1 MLIGLWIRDVVL
13 IEALDLSIGPGL
25 TVLTGET
32 GAGKSIILDA
42 MGLAVGARADAGL
55 VRHGAAQAAASAVF
69 APAPDHPVWDLLE
82 EKGLSYARDEDLV
95 LRRTLSADGRS
106 RAFVNDQAT
115 GVGVLK
121 EVGEALLEVH
131 GQHETVGLLDARTHR
146 PMLDAFGG
154 LEAKAAKVAE
164 GWRGWREAK
173 EAVAALRDEVA
184 RAAAETEELTLRLT
198 ELDRLDPRE
207 GEETELAEE
216 RAVLGAAEKA
226 LTDISGAREVFEGLT
241 GRVAGAVRALDRARE
256 RALLAGATEAG
267 TAVKRLAEASA
278 ALDRTLIEAAEAEA
292 AIDAAAEAFAFEP
305 DRLEKAE
312 ERLFDL
318 RGLARK
324 LHVPVEDLPTLRARF
339 AERLQ
344 AVEGSEDALKAAE
357 AALAAA
363 RAFDFEPDRLEKT
376 EERLFALRAMARKLG
391 VAVELLP
398 ARRTDIAAS
407 LAAMENADAALAQA
421 DARAAASRAA
431 YLAAAAELSAARR
444 AAGDKLAKAV
454 MGELAPL
461 KLDKARFQVA
471 VTPLAEDKAGPTG
484 LDRVAFE
491 IATLPGA
498 PFADLGA
505 IASGGELARFAL
517 ALKAA
522 LAGRGPGPQPL
533 MIFDEVDQGVGG
545 AVADAVGLRLKRLAG
560 EGQVLV
566 VTHSPQVAARA
577 DAHWRIAKAGEGARV
592 RTLVEDLPAADREE
606 EIARMLAGAEITDA
620 ARAAARALIGA

>member
-1 MLIGLWIRDVVL
+1 VVWAHFRVRLNHAHPDPMLIGLWIRDVVL

-42 MGLAVGARADAGL
+42 LGLAVGARADAGL

-131 GQHETVGLLDARTHR
+131 GQHETVGLLDTRTHR
-146 PMLDAFGG
+146 PMLDGFGG
-154 LEAKAAKVAE
+154 LEGKAAKVA
-164 GWRGWREAK
+164 GCWRGWREAR
-173 EAVAALRDEVA
+173 EAVEALRAEVA
-184 RAAAETEELTLRLT
+184 RAAAETEELTLRLS

-226 LTDISGAREVFEGLT
+226 LGDISGAREVFEGLT
-241 GRVAGAVRALDRARE
+241 ARVAGAVRALDRARE

-267 TAVKRLAEASA
+267 TAVKRLSEASA

-292 AIDAAAEAFAFEP
+292 AIDAAAEAFDFEP

-324 LHVPVEDLPTLRARF
+324 LHVPVEELPTLRARF

-344 AVEGSEDALKAAE
+344 AVEGSEGALKAAE

-363 RAFDFEPDRLEKT
+363 RE
-376 EERLFALRAMARKLG
+376 
-391 VAVELLP
+391 
-398 ARRTDIAAS
+398 
-407 LAAMENADAALAQA
+407 
-421 DARAAASRAA
+421 A
-431 YLAAAAELSAARR
+431 YLAAAADLTAGRR
-444 AAGDKLAKAV
+444 AAGDRLAKAV
-454 MGELAPL
+454 TGELAPL
-461 KLDKARFQVA
+461 KLEKARFQVA
-471 VTPLAEDKAGPTG
+471 VTPLAEDRAGPAG

-498 PFADLGA
+498 PFGDLGA

-522 LAGRGPGPQPL
+522 LAGKGAGPQPL

-560 EGQVLV
+560 EAQVLV
-566 VTHSPQVAARA
+566 VTHSPQVAARG

-592 RTLVEDLPAADREE
+592 RTLVEDLSAADREE